1 MTDQHDKPAGIGRRE
16 LLTGAGLAVAATALA
31 RPAAA
36 ATPALWDHETDVV
49 CVGSGAAAC
58 GAAVTAVG
66 QGAQVI
72 MVEKMPLLGGTTAK
86 SGGVTWIPNNPILRA
101 RGLVDRKEDCLQYL
115 ARYAYPQLYSSA
127 APLLG
132 LPEPQYRLL
141 EAFYDNGSRMLDN
154 MQRLD
159 AVHFKEF
166 RLFQVNRPAPDY
178 ADHLPENKVP
188 NGRSLEP
195 AVGSGSSQGG
205 GSLAAQL
212 EAWLRARNVQILTEH
227 RVQRLIKS
235 GERVIGVEA
244 QSGGKVVRIKARR
257 GVVFGTGGYAHNT
270 ELIGL
275 HQTALYGSC
284 AASGSTGDFIPIA
297 QEAGAR
303 MGSLHTAWRTQVLIE
318 EALENRMLG
327 FAAFVLPGDSMIVV
341 NKYGKRVVNEKR
353 DYNDRTMT
361 HFVFDRHARRVPNH
375 LLYLITDARSLD
387 AFGGAFP
394 FPRDKRESRFLIEG
408 ATIDELTAN
417 IGKRLTAI
425 ATKTGGE
432 KLAPEF
438 ATSDEGLDRTI
449 QRLRRQWPR
458 PGVRPWAA
466 RLRSRVAPAVLR
478 PARGHAV
485 PGQPEAEHHDAPLH
499 EDGSVLRIHSRG
511 GRTRYEWRTADQREG
526 AGARARRDAD
536 PRALRRRQLHRQS
549 VPRCVL
555 RRGRDDRACADV
567 RLHRRHERRDGASDD
582 MKRVVSRTVLAA
594 LIWALT
600 SALTV
605 ATDAD
610 KPASTGRHRFHPRR
624 RQPRRPHQRRLHR
637 QRLRRRTGVSFSRDL
652 VPVLRTNCATCHL
665 TGSEAGN
672 LALHPGAAYKSL
684 VGVQSI
690 ESKWLRVKPGRS
702 GRKLSAHEDR
712 RHASRCGGSGG
723 RMPYNMEPLDAATRG
738 KFRDWVA
745 AGAADN

>member
-303 MGSLHTAWRTQVLIE
+303 MGGLHTAWRTQVLIE

-361 HFVFDRHARRVPNH
+361 HFVFDGTREEFPNH

-425 ATKTGGE
+425 ATRTGGE

-438 ATSDEGLDRTI
+438 ATTTKASIERFNGYADNGRDPEFDRGLHDYDREWH
-449 QRLRRQWPR
+449 LLFS
-458 PGVRPWAA
+458 A
-466 RLRSRVAPAVLR
+466 R
-478 PARGHAV
+478 
-485 PGQPEAEHHDAPLH
+485 
-499 EDGSVLRIHSRG
+499 
-511 GRTRYEWRTADQREG
+511 REG
-526 AGARARRDAD
+526 TQY
-536 PRALRRRQLHRQS
+536 P
-549 VPRCVL
+549 VNP
-555 RRGRDDRACADV
+555 
-567 RLHRRHERRDGASDD
+567 
-582 MKRVVSRTVLAA
+582 
-594 LIWALT
+594 
-600 SALTV
+600 
-605 ATDAD
+605 
-610 KPASTGRHRFHPRR
+610 KPNITMHPFTKTG
-624 RQPRRPHQRRLHR
+624 
-637 QRLRRRTGVSFSRDL
+637 
-652 VPVLRTNCATCHL
+652 
-665 TGSEAGN
+665 
-672 LALHPGAAYKSL
+672 
-684 VGVQSI
+684 
-690 ESKWLRVKPGRS
+690 
-702 GRKLSAHEDR
+702 
-712 RHASRCGGSGG
+712 
-723 RMPYNMEPLDAATRG
+723 PYYAFIL
-738 KFRDWVA
+738 A
-745 AGAADN
+745 AGALDTNGGPQINEKAQVLAHDGTPIPGLYGAGNCIASPSRAAYYGAGGTIGLALTYGYIAGMNVATEPATT

>member
-86 SGGVTWIPNNPILRA
+86 SGGVTWIPNNSTLRA

-284 AASGSTGDFIPIA
+284 AASGATGDFIPIA

-303 MGSLHTAWRTQVLIE
+303 MGTLHSAWRTQVLIE

-361 HFVFDRHARRVPNH
+361 HFVFDGTREEFPNH

-387 AFGGAFP
+387 TFGGAFP

-417 IGKRLTAI
+417 IAKRLTAI

-438 ATSDEGLDRTI
+438 ATATKASIERFNGYADNGRDPEFDRGLHDYDREWH
-449 QRLRRQWPR
+449 LLFS
-458 PGVRPWAA
+458 A
-466 RLRSRVAPAVLR
+466 R
-478 PARGHAV
+478 
-485 PGQPEAEHHDAPLH
+485 
-499 EDGSVLRIHSRG
+499 
-511 GRTRYEWRTADQREG
+511 REG
-526 AGARARRDAD
+526 TQY
-536 PRALRRRQLHRQS
+536 P
-549 VPRCVL
+549 VNP
-555 RRGRDDRACADV
+555 
-567 RLHRRHERRDGASDD
+567 
-582 MKRVVSRTVLAA
+582 
-594 LIWALT
+594 
-600 SALTV
+600 
-605 ATDAD
+605 
-610 KPASTGRHRFHPRR
+610 KPNITMHPFTKTG
-624 RQPRRPHQRRLHR
+624 
-637 QRLRRRTGVSFSRDL
+637 
-652 VPVLRTNCATCHL
+652 
-665 TGSEAGN
+665 
-672 LALHPGAAYKSL
+672 
-684 VGVQSI
+684 
-690 ESKWLRVKPGRS
+690 
-702 GRKLSAHEDR
+702 
-712 RHASRCGGSGG
+712 
-723 RMPYNMEPLDAATRG
+723 PYYAFIL
-738 KFRDWVA
+738 A
-745 AGAADN
+745 AGALDTNGGPQINEKAQVLAHDGTPIPGLYGAGNCIASPSRAA

>member
-86 SGGVTWIPNNPILRA
+86 SGGVTWIPNNPTLRA

-141 EAFYDNGSRMLDN
+141 EAFYDNGSRMVDN

-235 GERVIGVEA
+235 GDRVTGVEA
-244 QSGGKVVRIKARR
+244 QSGDKVVRIKARR

-297 QEAGAR
+297 QQAGAR

-341 NKYGKRVVNEKR
+341 NKYGKRVCNEKR
-353 DYNDRTMT
+353 DYNDRTMI
-361 HFVFDRHARRVPNH
+361 HFAFDSTREEFPNH

-417 IGKRLTAI
+417 IAKRLTAI

-438 ATSDEGLDRTI
+438 ATATKASIERFNGYADNGRDPEFDRGLHDYDREWH
-449 QRLRRQWPR
+449 LLFS
-458 PGVRPWAA
+458 A
-466 RLRSRVAPAVLR
+466 R
-478 PARGHAV
+478 
-485 PGQPEAEHHDAPLH
+485 
-499 EDGSVLRIHSRG
+499 
-511 GRTRYEWRTADQREG
+511 REG
-526 AGARARRDAD
+526 TQY
-536 PRALRRRQLHRQS
+536 P
-549 VPRCVL
+549 VNP
-555 RRGRDDRACADV
+555 
-567 RLHRRHERRDGASDD
+567 
-582 MKRVVSRTVLAA
+582 
-594 LIWALT
+594 
-600 SALTV
+600 
-605 ATDAD
+605 
-610 KPASTGRHRFHPRR
+610 KPNITMHPFTKTG
-624 RQPRRPHQRRLHR
+624 
-637 QRLRRRTGVSFSRDL
+637 
-652 VPVLRTNCATCHL
+652 
-665 TGSEAGN
+665 
-672 LALHPGAAYKSL
+672 
-684 VGVQSI
+684 
-690 ESKWLRVKPGRS
+690 
-702 GRKLSAHEDR
+702 
-712 RHASRCGGSGG
+712 
-723 RMPYNMEPLDAATRG
+723 PYYAFIL
-738 KFRDWVA
+738 A
-745 AGAADN
+745 AGALDTNGGPQINEKAQVLAHDGTPIPGLYGAGNCIASPSRAAYYGAGGTIGLALTYGYIAGMNVATEPGTT

>member
-1 MTDQHDKPAGIGRRE
+1 
-16 LLTGAGLAVAATALA
+16 
-31 RPAAA
+31 
-36 ATPALWDHETDVV
+36 
-49 CVGSGAAAC
+49 
-58 GAAVTAVG
+58 
-66 QGAQVI
+66 

-101 RGLVDRKEDCLQYL
+101 SGLVDRKEDCLQYL

-166 RLFQVNRPAPDY
+166 RLFQVDRPAPDY

-188 NGRSLEP
+188 SGRSLEP
-195 AVGSGSSQGG
+195 SVGSGSSQGG

-303 MGSLHTAWRTQVLIE
+303 MGGLHTAWRTQVLIE

-361 HFVFDRHARRVPNH
+361 HFVFDGTREEFPNH

-408 ATIDELTAN
+408 ATDRRADGEYRQAAHRDCDEDRRRKARA
-417 IGKRLTAI
+417 GVC
-425 ATKTGGE
+425 GD
-432 KLAPEF
+432 
-438 ATSDEGLDRTI
+438 DEGLDRTI
-449 QRLRRQWPR
+449 QRLCRQRPR
-458 PGVRPWAA
+458 PGVRPWSA

-478 PARGHAV
+478 PARG
-485 PGQPEAEHHDAPLH
+485 QR
-499 EDGSVLRIHSRG
+499 S
-511 GRTRYEWRTADQREG
+511 TRSTR
-526 AGARARRDAD
+526 
-536 PRALRRRQLHRQS
+536 
-549 VPRCVL
+549 
-555 RRGRDDRACADV
+555 
-567 RLHRRHERRDGASDD
+567 
-582 MKRVVSRTVLAA
+582 SRTSRC
-594 LIWALT
+594 T
-600 SALTV
+600 PS
-605 ATDAD
+605 
-610 KPASTGRHRFHPRR
+610 
-624 RQPRRPHQRRLHR
+624 RRPVPTTH
-637 QRLRRRTGVSFSRDL
+637 SFSRRAHSIRMADRRSTRRRRCSRTTGRRSPGSTAPATAS
-652 VPVLRTNCATCHL
+652 PVRPALRITAR
-665 TGSEAGN
+665 A
-672 LALHPGAAYKSL
+672 
-684 VGVQSI
+684 
-690 ESKWLRVKPGRS
+690 GRS
-702 GRKLSAHEDR
+702 G
-712 RHASRCGGSGG
+712 SR
-723 RMPYNMEPLDAATRG
+723 
-738 KFRDWVA
+738 
-745 AGAADN
+745 